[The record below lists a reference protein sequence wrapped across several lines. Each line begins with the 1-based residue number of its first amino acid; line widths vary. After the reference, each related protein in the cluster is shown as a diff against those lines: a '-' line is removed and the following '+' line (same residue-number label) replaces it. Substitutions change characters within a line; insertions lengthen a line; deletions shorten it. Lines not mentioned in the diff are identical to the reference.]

1 MMLREH
7 ARRPKSLADLLP
19 WAAMIDPRVVLNKD
33 GSFLGVFQYHGPD
46 LDSATTS
53 ELEAAAE
60 RLNRSLLA
68 FGSGWV
74 LNASALR
81 RPVERYPCWG
91 EFADPVTAI
100 LEQERREQFE
110 AAGTTFVT
118 DYYLTVQWYPP
129 EDRHRALL
137 AFLVSGA
144 EEGEA
149 ASPRRFL
156 ASFLEQLGAIKDR
169 LDSTLRLTPLEGS
182 ALLSYL
188 HESVT
193 GHRHA
198 VRVPENPCYL
208 DVLLASEDF
217 YAGLAPRIGASH
229 LGVVAIQGFPLET
242 QAGALDAL
250 NRLPLA
256 YRWSTRWIAMDA
268 SRAEKLLD
276 SYRQKW
282 WQKRH
287 SLFDLVR
294 GGVDG
299 PAKNRDAVAQAD
311 DAIDAMAAAASGQR
325 GFGYYTTVIVL
336 QAESREEL
344 ASAGSDVLKALRNAG
359 FAARLEDINAVEAWR
374 GSLPG
379 EVGSNVRRPV
389 LSTMS
394 LSHLLPTTSV
404 WPGEGCC
411 PSPFFPEGSSPLAVC
426 STVATPFRLNLHVG
440 DVGHTLILGPTG
452 AGKSTL
458 VGFLQAQWLRYP
470 HAQIFAFDKGR
481 SSEVLAHACG
491 GSHYELSAENQSS
504 ELTLAPFSL
513 VPGNAAERAW
523 ALEWIE
529 ALVALSGV
537 AITPVQRQQIDR
549 ALASLEPGHTHLGT
563 LSDRI
568 QDQAIRQVLQPYTVN
583 GPYGAL
589 LDGDRD
595 TLDAASFQVFELAEL
610 MERGERIVVPV
621 LLYLFHR
628 LQQRLDGRPTLIV
641 LEEAWTF
648 LLQPAFAD
656 RIALWLRELRKY
668 NGTVVF
674 VSQSLADIHD
684 SPRRSVLY
692 ESTPT
697 KIFLPNPEA
706 RSQAGSEIYRAIG
719 LNDRQITMVATAT
732 PKREYYYTSPLGR
745 RLFDLGLGPCFLA
758 FVGAS
763 GRDDLRQARA
773 LRAEHGE
780 SWPLVWLEQRGQA
793 RWARAWRRE
802 AEQRR
807 FGHRARGG

>member
-1 MMLREH
+1 MLREH
-7 ARRPKSLADLLP
+7 RSRPKGLADLLP
-19 WAAMIDPRVVLNKD
+19 WAALIHPRVVLNKD
-33 GSFLGVFQYHGPD
+33 GSFLAVFRYHGPD
-46 LDSATTS
+46 LDSATRS
-53 ELEAAAE
+53 ELEATAE
-60 RLNRSLLA
+60 RLNRSLLS

-74 LNASALR
+74 LNAAAVR
-81 RPVERYPCWG
+81 RPVETYPCWG
-91 EFADPVTAI
+91 EFPDPVSAI
-100 LEQERREQFE
+100 LEQERREGFF
-110 AAGTTFVT
+110 AAGTTYVT
-118 DYYLTVQWYPP
+118 DYYLAVQWYPP
-129 EDRHRALL
+129 EDRTRALL
-137 AFLVSGA
+137 AWLVSDA

-149 ASPRRFL
+149 SSPRRFL
-156 ASFLEQLGAIKDR
+156 SAFLEQLGAIKDR
-169 LDSTLRLTPLEGS
+169 LDSSLHLTSLENSG
-182 ALLSYL
+182 LLTYL
-188 HESVT
+188 HESVS
-193 GHRHA
+193 GHRHE
-198 VRVPENPCYL
+198 VRVPDVACYL

-217 YAGLAPRIGASH
+217 YGGLAPRIGANH
-229 LGVVAIQGFPLET
+229 LGVVAVQGFPLET
-242 QAGALDAL
+242 EAGALDAL

-268 SRAEKLLD
+268 ARAEKLLD
-276 SYRQKW
+276 GYRQKW

-287 SLFDLVR
+287 SLFDLIR
-294 GGVDG
+294 GGVDA
-299 PAKNRDAVAQAD
+299 PAKNRDAVAQAE
-311 DAIDAMAAAASGQR
+311 DAITAMAAAASGQR

-336 QAESREEL
+336 QAPGREEL
-344 ASAGSDVLKALRNAG
+344 ASAVSEVLKALRNTG

-394 LSHLLPTTSV
+394 LAHLLPTTSV
-404 WPGEGCC
+404 WPGEPRC
-411 PSPFFPEGSSPLAVC
+411 PSPFFPEESSPLAVC
-426 STVATPFRLNLHVG
+426 STASTPFRLNLHVG

-470 HAQIFAFDKGR
+470 QSQIFAFDKGR
-481 SSEVLAHACG
+481 SSEVLVHACG

-504 ELTLAPFSL
+504 DLTLAPFSL
-513 VPGNAAERAW
+513 VPGDAAERGW
-523 ALEWIE
+523 ALEWVE
-529 ALVALSGV
+529 ALVALSGI
-537 AITPVQRQQIDR
+537 AITPVQRREIDR
-549 ALASLEPGHTHLGT
+549 ALGALEPGHTHLGT
-563 LSDRI
+563 LCDRI
-568 QDQAIRQVLQPYTVN
+568 QDRAIRQVLQPYTVE

-595 TLDAASFQVFELAEL
+595 TLDAAAFQVFELAEL

-656 RIALWLRELRKY
+656 RIAIWLRELRKY

-674 VSQSLADIHD
+674 VSQSLADIHG

-706 RSQAGSEIYRAIG
+706 RSEAGSEIYRAIG
-719 LNDRQITMVATAT
+719 LNDEQIRMVATAT
-732 PKREYYYTSPLGR
+732 PKREYYLTSPLGR
-745 RLFDLGLGPCFLA
+745 RLFDLGLGPCFLS
-758 FVGAS
+758 FVGAG
-763 GRDDLRQARA
+763 GREDLRQARA
-773 LRAEHGE
+773 MRSEHGE
-780 SWPLVWLEQRGQA
+780 AWPLMWLEQRGHA
-793 RWARAWRRE
+793 SWARAWRRE